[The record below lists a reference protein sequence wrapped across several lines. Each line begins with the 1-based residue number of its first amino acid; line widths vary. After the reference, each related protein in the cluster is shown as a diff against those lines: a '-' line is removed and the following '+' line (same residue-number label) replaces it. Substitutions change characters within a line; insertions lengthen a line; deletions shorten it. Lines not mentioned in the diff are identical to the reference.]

1 MEQILAGNQVL
12 TPYLEDVKA
21 AVIRIKELD
30 ESKPELE
37 ILSDPGKEALAK
49 VMNSLNWDIIF
60 QKKY

>member
-21 AVIRIKELD
+21 AVLRIKELA

-37 ILSDPGKEALAK
+37 ILSDAGKEALAK
-49 VMNSLNWDIIF
+49 VCSSFN
-60 QKKY
+60 